1 MEPRPRTLPQLSCTV
16 GASLHHF
23 LERWVATRGHATA
36 NLGSIPHPIKES
48 WTNRYGLL
56 RYIEIT
62 IDDQPLVILMM
73 VNVWKE
79 AENLSQDRDNAL
91 YDQIDS
97 DNKMNTES
105 FDDAMAALTFTAMA
119 VTIALGFL
127 FHL

>member
-1 MEPRPRTLPQLSCTV
+1 
-16 GASLHHF
+16 
-23 LERWVATRGHATA
+23 
-36 NLGSIPHPIKES
+36 
-48 WTNRYGLL
+48 
-56 RYIEIT
+56 
-62 IDDQPLVILMM
+62 MM

-79 AENLSQDRDNAL
+79 AENLSQDRDSPLN
-91 YDQIDS
+91 DEIDS

>member
-1 MEPRPRTLPQLSCTV
+1 
-16 GASLHHF
+16 
-23 LERWVATRGHATA
+23 
-36 NLGSIPHPIKES
+36 
-48 WTNRYGLL
+48 
-56 RYIEIT
+56 
-62 IDDQPLVILMM
+62 MM

-79 AENLSQDRDNAL
+79 AENLSQDCNNPL

-97 DNKMNTES
+97 DNKMNTER